1 MDFHGQKLA
10 ETLSLWIVT
19 IAAVL
24 AFVYGYAQQD
34 FGAMMKLFVVGVAGA
49 FVVTVPNWPHYNK
62 NPITWLPPLEQ
73 ADDKQRRSGGG
84 GAAAGGG
91 GGGVKRRKPKHSG
104 WSNHWGML

>member
-19 IAAVL
+19 ITAVF

-34 FGAMMKLFVVGVAGA
+34 FGAMMKLFGVGVAGA
-49 FVVTVPNWPHYNK
+49 FVVSVPNWPHYNK
-62 NPITWLPPLEQ
+62 HPIKWLPPKEQ

-84 GAAAGGG
+84 AAGGVG
-91 GGGVKRRKPKHSG
+91 GAVKRRKPKHSPS
-104 WSNHWGML
+104 WSNLWGMF